1 MGLAQVRPH
10 YRSIPPMTSF
20 CSVLWLISIF
30 VLPLPCF
37 SDIPNMQE
45 SCVILKLFNIMY
57 PVRLMN
63 SKHLLNFA
71 PTPSLKLFP
80 ENCNYCSRKIRKESG
95 LLSLYNKLILT
106 WSDSALL
113 LFCSNSTDS
122 SQGYL
127 FLSVSLFEDTVNPVN
142 NSVSLPWLLKRAGP
156 SLANCQNLGTAY
168 LLLKDYTLTLFLN
181 ELEIPPLKCVLQKH
195 TQNYKNMYV

>member
-1 MGLAQVRPH
+1 MCPYVYATMGLPLYLFAKNLNLHSDQA
-10 YRSIPPMTSF
+10 T
-20 CSVLWLISIF
+20 LLISRYF
-30 VLPLPCF
+30 R
-37 SDIPNMQE
+37 S
-45 SCVILKLFNIMY
+45 KLFTFEH
-57 PVRLMN
+57 LTGTFN
-63 SKHLLNFA
+63 SSPSSHWSL
-71 PTPSLKLFP
+71 PTPSLELFP